1 MRLEGS
7 NIVITGAARGLGLAM
22 ASDLAAQGARIG
34 LIDLDADALENA
46 RNSLPGHQHHAVT
59 ANVSDEGEVESAF
72 EQLDQALGGIDA
84 LINNAGITRDGLL
97 VKARDGQIESRMSL
111 KQWQQ
116 VIDVNLTGVFL
127 CGREAATLMIKGKR
141 PGVIINISSISR
153 AGNFGQS
160 NYSAAKA
167 GVVAMTVTWAA
178 ELARYGIRCATISPG
193 FTRTELVAAMPEK
206 AINRIT
212 DQIPAERLAEPEEMA
227 ATARFILENDY
238 INGRDF
244 AVDGG
249 LRL

>member
-1 MRLEGS
+1 MQIEGS
-7 NIVITGAARGLGLAM
+7 RIVITGAARGLGLAM
-22 ASDLAAQGARIG
+22 ATNLAAAGARIG
-34 LIDLDADALENA
+34 LIDLDDEAIEAA
-46 RNSLPGHQHHAVT
+46 RRSLAGEGHAAVT
-59 ANVSDEGEVESAF
+59 ANVADEAAVQSAF
-72 EQLDQALGGIDA
+72 DQLEDALGGIDA
-84 LINNAGITRDGLL
+84 LVNNAGVTRDALL

-111 KQWQQ
+111 TEWQQ

-127 CGREAATLMIKGKR
+127 CGREAATRMIQAGH
-141 PGVIINISSISR
+141 PGVIINIASISR

-167 GVVAMTVTWAA
+167 GVAALTVTWAG
-178 ELARYGIRCATISPG
+178 ELARYGIRSASVSPG

-212 DQIPAERLAEPEEMA
+212 DRIPASRLAEPEEMA
-227 ATARFILENDY
+227 ATVRFILENDY
-238 INGRDF
+238 VNGRDF